1 MTANSIAFPCTP
13 PNASTDQQENPFR
26 GGREAQEGR
35 RAYMHSDYAPRP
47 LGILESIGHSY
58 ALSLPHSLRR
68 EQNLKLSL
76 EGRSLRVEL
85 QVAWWVRRKGIGEE
99 EGVPHLQNRSS
110 RVGPLI
116 NEMICPLE
124 AEIAPISPAWK
135 QTGFCL
141 RYLRPLKM
149 LCSLRVEEH

>member
-1 MTANSIAFPCTP
+1 M
-13 PNASTDQQENPFR
+13 
-26 GGREAQEGR
+26 
-35 RAYMHSDYAPRP
+35 
-47 LGILESIGHSY
+47 
-58 ALSLPHSLRR
+58 
-68 EQNLKLSL
+68 
-76 EGRSLRVEL
+76 RVEL

-116 NEMICPLE
+116 NEMICPLK
-124 AEIAPISPAWK
+124 AEIAPISPAQK